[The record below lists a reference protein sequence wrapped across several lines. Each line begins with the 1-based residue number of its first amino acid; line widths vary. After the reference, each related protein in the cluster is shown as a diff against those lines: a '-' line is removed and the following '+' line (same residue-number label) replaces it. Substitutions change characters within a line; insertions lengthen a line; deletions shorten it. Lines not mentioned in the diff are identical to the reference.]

1 MERLLATWRHL
12 FKNGGWKSL
21 EGVDAIKPQV
31 REKMEKRL
39 AGFTWNYFVEE
50 IVLKDTFVNESKVEL
65 DNFDGMG
72 AWIKNHWAPYWLGS
86 FDLLIPIGTVHFRRY
101 TCRVCSKDYFPD
113 FILKTETLPWDI
125 PLVFDAMNLPDN
137 LVFPNIRV
145 TGSDDDGSEGNKPSK
160 NFVRKYYSRLSKK
173 QVSRLYQLYKKDHDM
188 FNYSPEKYIAFA
200 K

>member
-1 MERLLATWRHL
+1 M
-12 FKNGGWKSL
+12 
-21 EGVDAIKPQV
+21 
-31 REKMEKRL
+31 
-39 AGFTWNYFVEE
+39 
-50 IVLKDTFVNESKVEL
+50 
-65 DNFDGMG
+65 
-72 AWIKNHWAPYWLGS
+72 GS
-86 FDLLIPIGTVHFRRY
+86 FDLLITIGTVHFRRY

-137 LVFPNIRV
+137 LTFPNIRV
-145 TGSDDDGSEGNKPSK
+145 TGSDDDGSEGNKQSK

>member
-1 MERLLATWRHL
+1 M
-12 FKNGGWKSL
+12 
-21 EGVDAIKPQV
+21 
-31 REKMEKRL
+31 
-39 AGFTWNYFVEE
+39 
-50 IVLKDTFVNESKVEL
+50 
-65 DNFDGMG
+65 
-72 AWIKNHWAPYWLGS
+72 
-86 FDLLIPIGTVHFRRY
+86 
-101 TCRVCSKDYFPD
+101 
-113 FILKTETLPWDI
+113 
-125 PLVFDAMNLPDN
+125 FDAMNLPDN